1 MRAVRVPASLSV
13 AVTLLLATIA
23 TVDVNASGEYCHGW
37 RDAQGAWREGF
48 QCPERFDG
56 HEAIICCGKCELRYC
71 CASSDAR
78 LDQGAC
84 DNDRQLPEQGGG
96 GVGGGGG
103 AKEEKDGAA
112 GERESER
119 VRFARPRRFIAT
131 TSSCFPRRDAARHFL
146 PQAVLG
152 KSCTFDT
159 IRHELRLSA
168 PLRKYCLWRDP
179 MTMACCWREPLL
191 WRTPPG
197 ACFVHTRRPL
207 AAARRVAP
215 VPRGPRRDV
224 LVRAELRS
232 RSDLPSSCPPAEE
245 GRAHWSRY
253 LYPVLP
259 LASPLLPPAVP
270 IYVPFLI
277 VGTVFVAFVLVGSAV
292 AVCCCRCLRPKH
304 EPSAA
309 ARGGGR
315 LLETIPMMP
324 SGSASRGSSSRQSS
338 TAASSSS
345 SAQSAP
351 RPPPQQPVLRTAPAV
366 YTSVPPG
373 FSLVGCPQGA
383 PMLAAPTQFLHPQYI
398 GYAVQHEPLAVTPA
412 PPFLD
417 AAPGGYRPLQSPF
430 PPVSS
435 IASEQTT
442 PAVTV

>member
-103 AKEEKDGAA
+103 AKEEKDGA
-112 GERESER
+112 
-119 VRFARPRRFIAT
+119 
-131 TSSCFPRRDAARHFL
+131 
-146 PQAVLG
+146 
-152 KSCTFDT
+152 
-159 IRHELRLSA
+159 
-168 PLRKYCLWRDP
+168 
-179 MTMACCWREPLL
+179 
-191 WRTPPG
+191 
-197 ACFVHTRRPL
+197 
-207 AAARRVAP
+207 
-215 VPRGPRRDV
+215 
-224 LVRAELRS
+224 
-232 RSDLPSSCPPAEE
+232 
-245 GRAHWSRY
+245 
-253 LYPVLP
+253 
-259 LASPLLPPAVP
+259 AVP